1 MKTLSRIL
9 IASALAAVSLAP
21 LASVPAKADA
31 HILVCAATESGKA
44 EGPRRLTN
52 PNTTTSYVLNSQ
64 GCAVISSA
72 DAGWFYSQG
81 FTPGAN
87 LFSIAKTGI
96 TAQDF
101 ASLVLPA
108 GAYVHNVVVQNTT
121 ANAVTGGI
129 KVGTTAGGTDVV
141 AALTC
146 GANCYTFVADASLLK
161 RVFSATASQTLSI
174 DAVTAWNSASVDVT
188 VFYSLR

>member
-1 MKTLSRIL
+1 VTGNTYSLNGLGCAL
-9 IASALAAVSLAP
+9 IR
-21 LASVPAKADA
+21 
-31 HILVCAATESGKA
+31 SGDV
-44 EGPRRLTN
+44 G
-52 PNTTTSYVLNSQ
+52 YFQSQ
-64 GCAVISSA
+64 GYLP
-72 DAGWFYSQG
+72 AGNF
-81 FTPGAN
+81 
-87 LFSIAKTGI
+87 FSIAKTGI

-108 GAYVHNVVVQNTT
+108 GAYINQIVVANTT

-146 GANCYTFVADASLLK
+146 AANCLTFVADASLSK
-161 RVFSATASQTLSI
+161 RIFSATAAQTLSI
-174 DAVTAWNSASVDVT
+174 DAVTGWNSASVDVT